1 MTFEWR
7 KAHCLN
13 CGALMMEVLGA
24 GIAGWIPCY
33 RCGHETYFDINLAT
47 GLAVPSSA
55 RPIPFDSPNLPSRRL
70 APGTE
75 AKPGVGGSETEE
87 GRQGP

>member
-33 RCGHETYFDINLAT
+33 KCGHETCFDFNPAT
-47 GLAVPSSA
+47 GSAFPSSA
-55 RPIPFDSPNLPSRRL
+55 RPIPLDSPNHASRRSAL
-70 APGTE
+70 GTE
-75 AKPGVGGSETEE
+75 AALGVRRNETEE
-87 GRQGP
+87 EDRGP